1 MSLDELQEI
10 IAESE
15 SLNLASHE
23 HRPGI
28 LSKELVM
35 EILELKMKD
44 CQESA
49 VSQIGRRA
57 NDGTGKDV
65 HG

>member
-1 MSLDELQEI
+1 MTISKAQLAKLLDSLGLT
-10 IAESE
+10 
-15 SLNLASHE
+15 SHE
-23 HRPGI
+23 QRPRI
-28 LSKELVM
+28 LSKEFVM